1 MRRDLA
7 QRLGVSKWSLQPLW
21 GLAPRVDNKN
31 QGMVETNLLSLS
43 YGQIIRKDIA
53 EIGGLQPGSYETYNI
68 IEPGDTVLRMTDLQ
82 NDQRSIRTGL
92 AQERG
97 IITSAYVTVR
107 PIDRYVEPRFFSAV
121 LRAYDINKVF
131 YEMGAG
137 VRQTLKYDEL
147 AQLPIPLPPLG
158 TQRIIAD
165 FLDRET
171 AEIDAMIDKL
181 DAVVQELIQRR
192 ARLIQQHTIN
202 SPSPMSR
209 MKFCAEVS
217 LGKTFQGVQKKPD
230 EKFVNYVRAASI
242 QSHGL
247 ELDDQRMWMTD
258 TELAKYYLRA
268 GDVLIVE
275 GGAGYG
281 RSVVLTEPMPQWG
294 FQNHVIRVR
303 PNRDQEGR
311 FLNYCVKAH
320 LSAGL
325 VDVLVDGATIPA
337 LSSDKA
343 RELPVPKVSLE
354 AQRRIADH
362 LDEVTSKIDAMLA
375 KVAELKAL
383 LTERRAAL
391 ITAVVTGRKDVA

>member
-1 MRRDLA
+1 
-7 QRLGVSKWSLQPLW
+7 
-21 GLAPRVDNKN
+21 
-31 QGMVETNLLSLS
+31 LSLS

-281 RSVVLTEPMPQWG
+281 RSVVLTVPMPQWG

-303 PNRDQEGR
+303 PNR
-311 FLNYCVKAH
+311 
-320 LSAGL
+320 
-325 VDVLVDGATIPA
+325 
-337 LSSDKA
+337 
-343 RELPVPKVSLE
+343 
-354 AQRRIADH
+354 
-362 LDEVTSKIDAMLA
+362 
-375 KVAELKAL
+375 
-383 LTERRAAL
+383 
-391 ITAVVTGRKDVA
+391 